1 MPKERKRSWDGDI
14 NEDDLLNEDTEQKKV
29 SCQIKN
35 CTKTK
40 FQGSDDDQA
49 LEDMLLL
56 DHDPDDDLLN
66 DSEKDVAADELLLSP
81 QDGEYFNQNS
91 GF

>member
-1 MPKERKRSWDGDI
+1 MHSFNGRYYKG
-14 NEDDLLNEDTEQKKV
+14 
-29 SCQIKN
+29 
-35 CTKTK
+35 

-81 QDGEYFNQNS
+81 QDGKCSGKIKIIYFVPRR
-91 GF
+91 FC